1 MDEDDDAAGAAVIV
15 MLPVLI
21 AAFVALGVLLWS
33 GTTRSRLQG
42 LLGHTAAGHG
52 PGPRAGK
59 GATSAAGHSTGRH
72 DDAAQEPRRGRADRT
87 GTGTVVAD
95 DQLAF
100 DLDLVA
106 ICLTSG
112 LPIPVALALTAE
124 ATGDRSGLQRI
135 GRAMT
140 IGGRKLAEDD
150 RLLPVLEV
158 FEFSEHTGVGPAPLI
173 ESVAKELRDS
183 SRRRQQEAAA
193 ALGVRLVLPL
203 GVCILPAF
211 LLLSVVP
218 VVISLLSDLG
228 TVFF

>member
-1 MDEDDDAAGAAVIV
+1 MTV
-15 MLPVLI
+15 VLI
-21 AAFVALGVLLWS
+21 GVCIGIAALLWPGS
-33 GTTRSRLQG
+33 TDRRLRS
-42 LLGHTAAGHG
+42 LLGE
-52 PGPRAGK
+52 
-59 GATSAAGHSTGRH
+59 STGGVKSRGGG
-72 DDAAQEPRRGRADRT
+72 DPTIAEAAPTDHGSARPGAGTGRIGTRT
-87 GTGTVVAD
+87 GQAVAD
-95 DQLAF
+95 DLLAF

-135 GRAMT
+135 GRAMS
-140 IGGRKLAEDD
+140 IGGRRLADDD

-173 ESVAKELRDS
+173 ESVASELRAS
-183 SRRRQQEAAA
+183 SRRRRQEAAA
-193 ALGVRLVLPL
+193 ALGVQLVLPL

-218 VVISLLSDLG
+218 VVISLLSDLT
-228 TVFF
+228 TVFL

>member
-1 MDEDDDAAGAAVIV
+1 MG
-15 MLPVLI
+15 PVLI
-21 AAFVALGVLLWS
+21 GLLIALAVLLWS
-33 GTTRSRLQG
+33 GSTGGRLQD
-42 LLGHTAAGHG
+42 LLGAGG
-52 PGPRAGK
+52 VGSGED
-59 GATSAAGHSTGRH
+59 G
-72 DDAAQEPRRGRADRT
+72 
-87 GTGTVVAD
+87 GTGESRAIRSQDPAPVAD

-112 LPIPVALALTAE
+112 LPIPVALTLTAD

-140 IGGRKLAEDD
+140 IGGKKLAEDD

-183 SRRRQQEAAA
+183 SRRRRQEAAA

-218 VVISLLSDLG
+218 VVISLLSDLT
-228 TVFF
+228 TVFL

>member
-1 MDEDDDAAGAAVIV
+1 MDETDDDSSGA
-15 MLPVLI
+15 LI
-21 AAFVALGVLLWS
+21 DMTALLVGALITTGVLLWS
-33 GTTRSRLQG
+33 GRSDGRLRRLLEGQG
-42 LLGHTAAGHG
+42 VRQRGSAGRDGADRAA
-52 PGPRAGK
+52 
-59 GATSAAGHSTGRH
+59 AA
-72 DDAAQEPRRGRADRT
+72 DDPRRNSQL
-87 GTGTVVAD
+87 GTQPAPRVTD
-95 DQLAF
+95 DLLAF

-124 ATGDRSGLQRI
+124 ATDDRSGLGRI
-135 GRAMT
+135 SRSMT
-140 IGGRKLAEDD
+140 IGGQDLSDDD
-150 RLLPVLEV
+150 RLVPVREV

-183 SRRRQQEAAA
+183 SRRRRQEAAA
-193 ALGVRLVLPL
+193 ALGVKLVVPL

-218 VVISLLSDLG
+218 VVISLLSDLT

>member
-1 MDEDDDAAGAAVIV
+1 
-15 MLPVLI
+15 MLPVLV
-21 AAFVALGVLLWS
+21 AAFVAIGVLLWS
-33 GTTRSRLQG
+33 DTTRSRLQG
-42 LLGHTAAGHG
+42 LLGRSGDG
-52 PGPRAGK
+52 PDSG
-59 GATSAAGHSTGRH
+59 TEH
-72 DDAAQEPRRGRADRT
+72 
-87 GTGTVVAD
+87 GTGSSSGRIGPSVAD

-124 ATGDRSGLQRI
+124 ATEDRSGLQRI

-140 IGGRKLAEDD
+140 IGGRKLAQDD

-218 VVISLLSDLG
+218 VVISLLSDLE

>member
-1 MDEDDDAAGAAVIV
+1 MDDGDDAKRRAVTAMIGLLV
-15 MLPVLI
+15 GV
-21 AAFVALGVLLWS
+21 FVAAGVLLWS
-33 GTTRSRLQG
+33 GSTSGRLQR
-42 LLGHTAAGHG
+42 LLGAAGRGG
-52 PGPRAGK
+52 PAGGSVASVAGGTADVGRSTVSV
-59 GATSAAGHSTGRH
+59 GAGDLA
-72 DDAAQEPRRGRADRT
+72 RT
-87 GTGTVVAD
+87 EGAVAD

-112 LPIPVALALTAE
+112 LPIPVALHLSAE
-124 ATGDRSGLQRI
+124 ATEDRSGLQRI

-140 IGGRKLAEDD
+140 IGGQRLSADD
-150 RLLPVLEV
+150 RLAPVLEV

-183 SRRRQQEAAA
+183 SRRRRQEAAA
-193 ALGVRLVLPL
+193 ALGVRLVVPL

-218 VVISLLSDLG
+218 VIISLLSDLT

>member
-1 MDEDDDAAGAAVIV
+1 MAALLVGI
-15 MLPVLI
+15 LI
-21 AAFVALGVLLWS
+21 ATGALLWS
-33 GTTRSRLQG
+33 GRSDGRLRR
-42 LLGHTAAGHG
+42 LLDG
-52 PGPRAGK
+52 PGNRPRNGVEQPSVESQR
-59 GATSAAGHSTGRH
+59 GSGSSPRV
-72 DDAAQEPRRGRADRT
+72 DDDL
-87 GTGTVVAD
+87 
-95 DQLAF
+95 LAF

-124 ATGDRSGLQRI
+124 ATGDRSGL
-135 GRAMT
+135 GRVARSMS
-140 IGGRKLAEDD
+140 IGGQELSADD

-173 ESVAKELRDS
+173 ESVAQELRDS
-183 SRRRQQEAAA
+183 SRRRRQEAAA
-193 ALGVRLVLPL
+193 ALGVKLVVPL

-218 VVISLLSDLG
+218 VVISLLSDLT

>member
-1 MDEDDDAAGAAVIV
+1 VDAYDDAASTEVTGMTA
-15 MLPVLI
+15 VLI
-21 AAFVALGVLLWS
+21 GACIGIAALLWPS
-33 GTTRSRLQG
+33 STDRRLRS
-42 LLGHTAAGHG
+42 LLGESDGGDEPTIAEAA
-52 PGPRAGK
+52 P
-59 GATSAAGHSTGRH
+59 TG
-72 DDAAQEPRRGRADRT
+72 QGT
-87 GTGTVVAD
+87 GTGRAVAD
-95 DQLAF
+95 DLLAF

-140 IGGRKLAEDD
+140 IGGHRLADDD

-173 ESVAKELRDS
+173 ESVASELRAS
-183 SRRRQQEAAA
+183 SRRRRQEAAA
-193 ALGVRLVLPL
+193 ALGVQLVLPL

-218 VVISLLSDLG
+218 VVISLLSDLT

>member
-1 MDEDDDAAGAAVIV
+1 MIV

-21 AAFVALGVLLWS
+21 AAFVAVGMLLWS
-33 GTTRSRLQG
+33 DTTQSRLQG
-42 LLGHTAAGHG
+42 LLGRSGDG
-52 PGPRAGK
+52 PGSETDHGV
-59 GATSAAGHSTGRH
+59 GSAAG
-72 DDAAQEPRRGRADRT
+72 RT
-87 GTGTVVAD
+87 GPSVAD

-124 ATGDRSGLQRI
+124 ATEDRSGLQRI

-140 IGGRKLAEDD
+140 IGGRKLADDD

-218 VVISLLSDLG
+218 VVISLLSDLE
-228 TVFF
+228 TVFL

>member
-1 MDEDDDAAGAAVIV
+1 MTALLVGGF
-15 MLPVLI
+15 I
-21 AAFVALGVLLWS
+21 AAGVLLWS
-33 GTTRSRLQG
+33 GRSDGRLRR
-42 LLGHTAAGHG
+42 LLDGHG
-52 PGPRAGK
+52 ARQRLGVEAPQTKSQRESKDQPRVV
-59 GATSAAGHSTGRH
+59 
-72 DDAAQEPRRGRADRT
+72 DDL
-87 GTGTVVAD
+87 
-95 DQLAF
+95 LAF

-124 ATGDRSGLQRI
+124 ATGDRSGLGRI
-135 GRAMT
+135 ARSMT
-140 IGGRKLAEDD
+140 IGGQDLSDDD
-150 RLLPVLEV
+150 RLVPVLEV

-183 SRRRQQEAAA
+183 SRRRRQEAAA
-193 ALGVRLVLPL
+193 ALGVKLVVPL

-218 VVISLLSDLG
+218 VVISLLSDLT

>member
-1 MDEDDDAAGAAVIV
+1 MAGLLVGV
-15 MLPVLI
+15 
-21 AAFVALGVLLWS
+21 FVAAGVLLWS
-33 GTTRSRLQG
+33 GSTAGRLQR
-42 LLGHTAAGHG
+42 LLGVAG
-52 PGPRAGK
+52 
-59 GATSAAGHSTGRH
+59 
-72 DDAAQEPRRGRADRT
+72 RRGPASGSAESVAGGVADVGGPAGLAR
-87 GTGTVVAD
+87 GVGAVAD

-112 LPIPVALALTAE
+112 LPIPVALSLSAE

-140 IGGRKLAEDD
+140 IGGKRLSADD
-150 RLLPVLEV
+150 RLAPVLEV

-183 SRRRQQEAAA
+183 SRRRRQEAAA
-193 ALGVRLVLPL
+193 ALGVRLVVPL

-218 VVISLLSDLG
+218 VVISLLSDLT

>member
-1 MDEDDDAAGAAVIV
+1 MT
-15 MLPVLI
+15 MLIVLI
-21 AAFVALGVLLWS
+21 GVCVGLGVLLWS
-33 GTTRSRLQG
+33 GPTRGRLQS
-42 LLGHTAAGHG
+42 LLGEGRSVPTDTEAAAEEAGTPESGTA
-52 PGPRAGK
+52 
-59 GATSAAGHSTGRH
+59 GA
-72 DDAAQEPRRGRADRT
+72 
-87 GTGTVVAD
+87 VAD

-112 LPIPVALALTAE
+112 LPIPVALTLTAE
-124 ATGDRSGLQRI
+124 ATDDRSGLQRI
-135 GRAMT
+135 ARAMA
-140 IGGRKLAEDD
+140 IGGRRLADDD

-173 ESVAKELRDS
+173 ESVAEELRAS
-183 SRRRQQEAAA
+183 SRRRRQEAAA
-193 ALGVRLVLPL
+193 SLGVQLVLPL

-218 VVISLLSDLG
+218 VVISLLTDLT

>member
-1 MDEDDDAAGAAVIV
+1 MMSLLVG
-15 MLPVLI
+15 L
-21 AAFVALGVLLWS
+21 FVCVGVVLWS
-33 GTTRSRLQG
+33 GMSSERLLRLLDSRQP
-42 LLGHTAAGHG
+42 AGG
-52 PGPRAGK
+52 SDTGGTDSGRVGAG
-59 GATSAAGHSTGRH
+59 GAGSGSVAS
-72 DDAAQEPRRGRADRT
+72 GRA
-87 GTGTVVAD
+87 VAD

-112 LPIPVALALTAE
+112 LPIPVALTLTAE

-135 GRAMT
+135 GREMT
-140 IGGRKLAEDD
+140 IGGEKLAADD

-183 SRRRQQEAAA
+183 SRRRRQEAAA
-193 ALGVRLVLPL
+193 SLGVRLVLPL

-218 VVISLLSDLG
+218 VVISLLSELT

>member
-1 MDEDDDAAGAAVIV
+1 
-15 MLPVLI
+15 
-21 AAFVALGVLLWS
+21 
-33 GTTRSRLQG
+33 RSRLQG
-42 LLGHTAAGHG
+42 LLGRSGDGPESGTEHG
-52 PGPRAGK
+52 
-59 GATSAAGHSTGRH
+59 TGSSS
-72 DDAAQEPRRGRADRT
+72 GRT
-87 GTGTVVAD
+87 GPSVAD

-124 ATGDRSGLQRI
+124 ATEDRSGLQRI

-140 IGGRKLAEDD
+140 IGGRKLAQDD

-193 ALGVRLVLPL
+193 ALGVRLVLPV

-218 VVISLLSDLG
+218 VGISGLSDLES
-228 TVFF
+228 VFFRTGAEPVFRNVRSAPHMATVTPYHLVAA

>member
-1 MDEDDDAAGAAVIV
+1 MIV

-21 AAFVALGVLLWS
+21 AAFVAIGVLLWS
-33 GTTRSRLQG
+33 DTTRSRLQG
-42 LLGHTAAGHG
+42 LLGRSGDG
-52 PGPRAGK
+52 PDSG
-59 GATSAAGHSTGRH
+59 TEH
-72 DDAAQEPRRGRADRT
+72 
-87 GTGTVVAD
+87 GTGSSSGRIGPSVAD

-124 ATGDRSGLQRI
+124 ATEDRSGLQRI
-135 GRAMT
+135 GRTMT

-218 VVISLLSDLG
+218 VVISLLSDLE

>member
-1 MDEDDDAAGAAVIV
+1 MIP
-15 MLPVLI
+15 LLI
-21 AAFVALGVLLWS
+21 GICVGFGVLLWS
-33 GTTRSRLQG
+33 GTTRGRLQS
-42 LLGHTAAGHG
+42 LLGDSRTDPTDTEAVAPEAGTAGSG
-52 PGPRAGK
+52 PERA
-59 GATSAAGHSTGRH
+59 
-72 DDAAQEPRRGRADRT
+72 
-87 GTGTVVAD
+87 VAD

-112 LPIPVALALTAE
+112 LPIPVALTLTAE
-124 ATGDRSGLQRI
+124 ATDDRSGLQRI
-135 GRAMT
+135 ARAMT
-140 IGGRKLAEDD
+140 IGGRRLADDD

-173 ESVAKELRDS
+173 ESVAEELRAS
-183 SRRRQQEAAA
+183 SRRRRQEAAA
-193 ALGVRLVLPL
+193 SLGVQLVLPL

-218 VVISLLSDLG
+218 VVISLLSDLT